1 MAKATDFSTFL
12 NAPQTQARV
21 VQTPYASYVT
31 EGRLF
36 FRLQY
41 LTDDLKP
48 LWKHLGFELSIPVVN
63 QSACARDW
71 RPFYTDAD
79 AALVARLCAVDIARS
94 DYRFDPD

>member
-31 EGRLF
+31 EGSLF
-36 FRLQY
+36 FWLEH
-41 LTDDLKP
+41 LADDLKP
-48 LWKHLGFELSIPVVN
+48 LWKHLGFELGIPVVN
-63 QSACARDW
+63 QSAHARDW

>member
-1 MAKATDFSTFL
+1 LAKATDFSTFL

-31 EGRLF
+31 EGSLF
-36 FRLQY
+36 FRLER
-41 LTDDLKP
+41 LADDLKP
-48 LWKHLGFELSIPVVN
+48 LWKHLGFELSISVVN
-63 QSACARDW
+63 QSARARDW